1 MSGDTPSR
9 VLLEPEA
16 VSLLYDYG
24 IPYPDH
30 AVAHS
35 AEEAAILAA
44 RLGYPVVLK
53 VVSPDAPHKSDVGGV
68 VVGLDDGP
76 SVANT
81 YDRIVATVRE
91 HVPGA
96 DIQGILVSKQV
107 SAGLEVIV
115 GALHDVMFGPT
126 VMFGLG
132 GIFTEVLKDVSFRVV
147 PLEYRDAQE
156 MVREIRGWSLLEGV
170 RGQSGY
176 DVEALIKLLLTV
188 SQMITERPEIEEL
201 DLNPVRLFE
210 HGLMALDVRI
220 LRRDS

>member
-16 VSLLYDYG
+16 ISLLKDYG

-35 AEEAAILAA
+35 AEEAAIFAA
-44 RLGYPVVLK
+44 RLGYPVALK

-68 VVGLDDGP
+68 VVGLDDGS
-76 SVANT
+76 SVADT

-96 DIQGILVSKQV
+96 DIQGIMVSKQV
-107 SAGLEVIV
+107 PAGLEVIV

-132 GIFTEVLKDVSFRVV
+132 GIFTEVLKDVTFRVV
-147 PLEYRDAQE
+147 PLEYRDAHE

-176 DVEALIKLLLTV
+176 DIEALVKLLLTV

-210 HGLMALDVRI
+210 QGLMALDVRI
-220 LRRDS
+220 LRRDI

>member
-1 MSGDTPSR
+1 MSGDTLTR

-16 VSLLYDYG
+16 VSLLKDYG

-30 AVAHS
+30 AVAHN
-35 AEEAAILAA
+35 AEEAAEIAA

-68 VVGLDDGP
+68 AVGLDDG
-76 SVANT
+76 SQVADA
-81 YDRIVATVRE
+81 YDRIAATVRE

-96 DIQGILVSKQV
+96 DIQGIMVSKQAP
-107 SAGLEVIV
+107 AGLEVIV
-115 GALHDVMFGPT
+115 GALHDKMFGPT

-132 GIFTEVLKDVSFRVV
+132 GIFTEVLKDVTFRVV
-147 PLEYRDAQE
+147 PLANRDAQE
-156 MVREIRGWSLLEGV
+156 MVREIRGWPLLEGV

-176 DVEALIKLLLTV
+176 DVEALVKLLLTV
-188 SQMITERPEIEEL
+188 SRMVTEKPEIEEL

-210 HGLMALDVRI
+210 RGLMALDVRV